1 MMLNEYRM
9 KNRKLEVEAVDM
21 QSEPELA
28 QQYNIRI
35 PGSVLLLS
43 GPKTRVLTPEDYI
56 KMEMVGQRPRQ
67 VANYEEAITAALIA
81 LTRRE
86 QFTVYFTI
94 GHDER
99 DTNRAE
105 NDGASLLKEAL
116 VQDGFL
122 VKATNLLLS
131 GTVPADC
138 DLLVMAGPRGAI
150 SSQVVSNVEAYLMQG
165 KPAIFLTEHD
175 APAFYRAMLERWGVK
190 VTGEVVIDPERLY
203 MNSLI
208 NIPNYSFHEITKDL
222 AEGQRFTG
230 LVFAAALEKSAAALD
245 GKAAEAGLFDIKPL
259 LTSGEKAWGERG
271 SLAEGQQL
279 RRDAGEREGKFDMA
293 FAVIRKAAVVSADT
307 NGQAVVTHPGPQQ
320 DLRMVVIGDADLIGN
335 GFFSTFPGNRDL
347 LLNSANWAL
356 GQEKNIT
363 IRPKGAVDYRLTL
376 TETQNNIIKIVSIV
390 LLPLAVVIPGLFVYL
405 RRRRN
410 G

>member
-1 MMLNEYRM
+1 VQVVEGLQDPVRFLVFKVEGHPLSQHAFAIEMMLNEYRM

-138 DLLVMAGPRGAI
+138 DLLVMAGPRGD
-150 SSQVVSNVEAYLMQG
+150 LFPG
-165 KPAIFLTEHD
+165 
-175 APAFYRAMLERWGVK
+175 GVQ
-190 VTGEVVIDPERLY
+190 RR
-203 MNSLI
+203 SL
-208 NIPNYSFHEITKDL
+208 P
-222 AEGQRFTG
+222 
-230 LVFAAALEKSAAALD
+230 
-245 GKAAEAGLFDIKPL
+245 
-259 LTSGEKAWGERG
+259 
-271 SLAEGQQL
+271 
-279 RRDAGEREGKFDMA
+279 DAGQTG
-293 FAVIRKAAVVSADT
+293 
-307 NGQAVVTHPGPQQ
+307 H
-320 DLRMVVIGDADLIGN
+320 
-335 GFFSTFPGNRDL
+335 
-347 LLNSANWAL
+347 
-356 GQEKNIT
+356 
-363 IRPKGAVDYRLTL
+363 
-376 TETQNNIIKIVSIV
+376 
-390 LLPLAVVIPGLFVYL
+390 LPHRA
-405 RRRRN
+405 
-410 G
+410 